1 MSTHSQ
7 ESVSPVSVTVT
18 IQEEEPPSLFS
29 PSLLPTI
36 FNDTVVEPRELTSFK
51 YEQLRYNYDLD
62 NIYEVTY
69 GLILGATFD
78 CADNS
83 VALLEKLESIV
94 LNILELSNNDT
105 DNLSL
110 NKYEWFARDYFR
122 YYSYSTDPDT
132 GVPIRNRRGP
142 RVYYWEDAVTN
153 YDELALE
160 MIQALVILDTWFKET
175 YTDNN
180 IEHNNSLVEII
191 DWYDLMH
198 TFYNEVCNDS
208 EMEGSDID
216 EKPDSIS

>member
-1 MSTHSQ
+1 MTIRFTDTG
-7 ESVSPVSVTVT
+7 SPISVTVT
-18 IQEEEPPSLFS
+18 MEEDENPSLLS

-36 FNDTVVEPRELTSFK
+36 FNDTVVEPTERTSFK

-78 CADNS
+78 CSDNS
-83 VALLEKLESIV
+83 VELLEKLESIV
-94 LNILELSNNDT
+94 LNILELSNDDT
-105 DNLSL
+105 DKLSL
-110 NKYEWFARDYFR
+110 NKYEWFTRDYFR
-122 YYSYSTDPDT
+122 YYKYSTDPDT
-132 GVPIRNRRGP
+132 GVPIRTRCGP
-142 RVYYWEDAVTN
+142 RVYYWEDAVTD
-153 YDELALE
+153 YDGLAIE
-160 MIQALVILDTWFKET
+160 MIEALIILDTWFKET

-198 TFYNEVCNDS
+198 KFYNEVCNDG
-208 EMEGSDID
+208 ELEGSDID

>member
-1 MSTHSQ
+1 MTIRFTDTG
-7 ESVSPVSVTVT
+7 SPISVTA
-18 IQEEEPPSLFS
+18 IMEEDEHPSLLS
-29 PSLLPTI
+29 PTLLPTI
-36 FNDTVVEPRELTSFK
+36 FNDTVVELTELTSFK
-51 YEQLRYNYDLD
+51 YEQLRYNYELD

-94 LNILELSNNDT
+94 LNILELSNDDT
-105 DNLSL
+105 DKLSL
-110 NKYEWFARDYFR
+110 SKYEWFTRDYFR
-122 YYSYSTDPDT
+122 YYSYSTNPDT
-132 GVPIRNRRGP
+132 GEPIRTRRGP
-142 RVYYWEDAVTN
+142 RVYYWEDAETDYN
-153 YDELALE
+153 GLALE
-160 MIQALVILDTWFKET
+160 MIHALGVLDTWFKET

-198 TFYNEVCNDS
+198 KFYNEVCNDD